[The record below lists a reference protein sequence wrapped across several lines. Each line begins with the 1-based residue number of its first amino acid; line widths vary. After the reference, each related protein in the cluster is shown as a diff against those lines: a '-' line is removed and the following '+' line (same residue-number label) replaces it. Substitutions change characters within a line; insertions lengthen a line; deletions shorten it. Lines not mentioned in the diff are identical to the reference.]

1 MKNTMPLISIIVPVY
16 NAENYL
22 VECLDSIINQTYSN
36 LEIVLIDD
44 GSKDD
49 SGDMCDEYARKD
61 SRIVVMHQE
70 NQGLAQAR
78 NNGVA
83 ISHGEFIMFIDSDD
97 WVDLDFCE
105 LMINAQMQYNVQ
117 SVMCAYVREY
127 PNNSLPRIVHSENII
142 LSGKEFQRRICGPSD
157 EELKSPEYLDCY
169 VTMWGK
175 LYPHSAI
182 KGKKVTDLH
191 LIGTEDALYNL
202 EVFCNIEN
210 ILYLNKPLYHYRKDV
225 AKSLAGSYKSKLE
238 SQWDNLYEIML
249 KVIEDNQ
256 LDDSYIAALN
266 NRIAL
271 NMLGVGLNCIQDD
284 NSIYEKYQRVK
295 KALSHKRRNQA
306 LKQLSLRYM
315 PIHWKLFYFSAKH
328 KFALMLFIL
337 LISIN
342 WLRGKV

>member
-1 MKNTMPLISIIVPVY
+1 MMKFFWNFELLTIS
-16 NAENYL
+16 
-22 VECLDSIINQTYSN
+22 
-36 LEIVLIDD
+36 
-44 GSKDD
+44 
-49 SGDMCDEYARKD
+49 
-61 SRIVVMHQE
+61 
-70 NQGLAQAR
+70 
-78 NNGVA
+78 
-83 ISHGEFIMFIDSDD
+83 
-97 WVDLDFCE
+97 
-105 LMINAQMQYNVQ
+105 
-117 SVMCAYVREY
+117 
-127 PNNSLPRIVHSENII
+127 
-142 LSGKEFQRRICGPSD
+142 
-157 EELKSPEYLDCY
+157 
-169 VTMWGK
+169 
-175 LYPHSAI
+175 
-182 KGKKVTDLH
+182 
-191 LIGTEDALYNL
+191 
-202 EVFCNIEN
+202 
-210 ILYLNKPLYHYRKDV
+210 HYRKDV